1 MNFGD
6 ASHLFDDA
14 TLGGDLTTQ
23 LDVKEHMKT
32 REQNAREERSLL
44 NTSKIIDRAVNVK
57 TKAYNYEL
65 RSLRKG
71 LFDIHATTP
80 SLQSLTLFREGSK
93 LFSMSTVANY
103 ESTKPKSR
111 KLDPLGR
118 DREKDIQKLA
128 DSQQKLADNER
139 PTLHG
144 KSTSLPPLND
154 DRKRRSR
161 RRSLTDLQNE
171 PQIRNHYLKP
181 SSLHSLSAPSSI
193 DVPRD
198 DLRFYTKRAI
208 DEAKLLNNDTKIHI
222 KRALFVSNNLHKLYK
237 KRFKLTVKLPPISRD
252 SLLYQRA
259 DYGYLRQSSVE
270 KPSGKKTIRSTTD
283 KAMVGSEIRKQDSKE
298 SANSENVLVNKPNQD
313 APFKNTSM
321 QKKRTIIATR
331 KDKRDINLNKTEG
344 NKADVTVTMG
354 NSDDVETAK
363 ACKSLDQ
370 IREVDE
376 ELEKGEAENLNV
388 SPEIEAPAVV
398 LSPKEQKEDTNQD
411 SPNGQK
417 TQPSNQVKTE
427 NTTSIEIKV
436 DKTKEN
442 VANFTQKGKNRNV
455 QEDKIKDNKNEI
467 AENKIETL
475 ETYPKGKED
484 SSAIPTVKTLQTTDS
499 RKEKNEQNNTEN
511 NQFVRRSEN
520 LKFRHEKTDLEFE
533 IRDTDLETS
542 ETSEDER
549 DGTMQIS
556 ALQAISMGGI

>member
-1 MNFGD
+1 MSFGD

-23 LDVKEHMKT
+23 LDVKEHIKT

-65 RSLRKG
+65 RSLRRG

-80 SLQSLTLFREGSK
+80 SLQSLTLLREGSK

-103 ESTKPKSR
+103 ESRTPKSR
-111 KLDPLGR
+111 KLDPIGR
-118 DREKDIQKLA
+118 DREKDIQKLV
-128 DSQQKLADNER
+128 DNQQKLADNER

-161 RRSLTDLQNE
+161 RRSLTDLQSE
-171 PQIRNHYLKP
+171 PRIKNHYLKP
-181 SSLHSLSAPSSI
+181 GSLHSLSAPSSI

-198 DLRFYTKRAI
+198 DLRFYTKQAI

-237 KRFKLTVKLPPISRD
+237 KRYKLTVKLPPISRD
-252 SLLYQRA
+252 SLLFQGA
-259 DYGYLRQSSVE
+259 DYGYLRQQSVE
-270 KPSGKKTIRSTTD
+270 KPSGKKAVPSTTN
-283 KAMVGSEIRKQDSKE
+283 KTVVGSEIRKQHSKE
-298 SANSENVLVNKPNQD
+298 KANSENVIVNKPTQD
-313 APFKNTSM
+313 APLMSM
-321 QKKRTIIATR
+321 PMQRKRTILATR
-331 KDKRDINLNKTEG
+331 KDKRDINKTEG
-344 NKADVTVTMG
+344 NKANATVTMG
-354 NSDDVETAK
+354 TSDDVETAK

-376 ELEKGEAENLNV
+376 ELEKREAENQNICA
-388 SPEIEAPAVV
+388 EIEASAVIS
-398 LSPKEQKEDTNQD
+398 SPKEQKEDTNQD
-411 SPNGQK
+411 SPKGQK
-417 TQPSNQVKTE
+417 TQQSNRVITE
-427 NTTSIEIKV
+427 NTTSTEIEV
-436 DKTKEN
+436 DNTKD
-442 VANFTQKGKNRNV
+442 VANSTQKGENINV
-455 QEDKIKDNKNEI
+455 QEDNNDEI
-467 AENKIETL
+467 AENKMVSFEI
-475 ETYPKGKED
+475 YPKGNDD
-484 SSAIPTVKTLQTTDS
+484 SSAKLATGFRLNQVKPLETTDS
-499 RKEKNEQNNTEN
+499 RKENNEQKNRGK
-511 NQFVRRSEN
+511 NQFLSRSESM
-520 LKFRHEKTDLEFE
+520 KFHHEKTDLEFE

>member
-1 MNFGD
+1 MSFGD

-44 NTSKIIDRAVNVK
+44 NTSKVIDRAVTVK

-71 LFDIHATTP
+71 LFDLHATTP
-80 SLQSLTLFREGSK
+80 SLQSLTLLREGSK

-103 ESTKPKSR
+103 DARKPKSR
-111 KLDPLGR
+111 KLDPLNR
-118 DREKDIQKLA
+118 DREKDIQKLVEGE
-128 DSQQKLADNER
+128 QKLANNDR

-154 DRKRRSR
+154 DRKKRSR
-161 RRSLTDLQNE
+161 RRSLTDLQNAPE
-171 PQIRNHYLKP
+171 MRNHYKKAN
-181 SSLHSLSAPSSI
+181 SLHSVSAPSSI

-198 DLRFYTKRAI
+198 DLRFYTKQAI

-252 SLLYQRA
+252 SLMYQRP

-270 KPSGKKTIRSTTD
+270 KRFGKTAIRSTTD
-283 KAMVGSEIRKQDSKE
+283 KTMAGSETGKQDAKE
-298 SANSENVLVNKPNQD
+298 NVNSESVIVNRPNQVV
-313 APFKNTSM
+313 PTKNTPM
-321 QKKRTIIATR
+321 QKKRTILATR
-331 KDKRDINLNKTEG
+331 KDKRDINLNNTEG
-344 NKADVTVTMG
+344 NDKVTTGSSVNAVT
-354 NSDDVETAK
+354 TAK
-363 ACKSLDQ
+363 ARKSLDR

-376 ELEKGEAENLNV
+376 ELEKEQAEIQNI
-388 SPEIEAPAVV
+388 SAEIEIPEVTA
-398 LSPKEQKEDTNQD
+398 SPKEENGDTNQN
-411 SPNGQK
+411 SQK
-417 TQPSNQVKTE
+417 TQPSSQV
-427 NTTSIEIKV
+427 
-436 DKTKEN
+436 TKEN
-442 VANFTQKGKNRNV
+442 GNHH
-455 QEDKIKDNKNEI
+455 EI

-475 ETYPKGKED
+475 EIYPKGNED
-484 SSAIPTVKTLQTTDS
+484 TSAMPTTDFRSRSKVKTFETTDS
-499 RKEKNEQNNTEN
+499 RKENNERNNRGDI
-511 NQFVRRSEN
+511 QSLRGSEN
-520 LKFRHEKTDLEFE
+520 MKLRHEKSDFEHE

-549 DGTMQIS
+549 DGTMEIS
-556 ALQAISMGGI
+556 ALQAMSMGGI